1 MRETRSG
8 QRVSRR
14 RSQTGLVLAGG
25 VVIAAGV
32 AVGVVELFHFPKGS
46 VWVVV
51 AVTVAVV
58 FTIMKLSGR

>member
-1 MRETRSG
+1 MR
-8 QRVSRR
+8 RR

-25 VVIAAGV
+25 VVVAAGV
-32 AVGVVELFHFPKGS
+32 AVGLVELFRFPKGS

-51 AVTVAVV
+51 AIAIALV

>member
-1 MRETRSG
+1 MR
-8 QRVSRR
+8 RR

-32 AVGVVELFHFPKGS
+32 AIGLVELFGFPKGS

-51 AVTVAVV
+51 ALTIALV
-58 FTIMKLSGR
+58 FVIMKLSGR

>member
-1 MRETRSG
+1 MR
-8 QRVSRR
+8 RR

-32 AVGVVELFHFPKGS
+32 ANGLVEVFRFPKFS

-51 AVTVAVV
+51 AVTVALV
-58 FTIMKLSGR
+58 FAIMKLSGR